1 MRHFVTPAGIA
12 PGRCRAFC
20 AGIVRFRC
28 PTLLAGLLLITSP
41 CPAADAPV
49 PPAREVIENAHQ
61 LIKNRRLPEARRPL
75 EELLAREPENIEAA
89 LLMAWIHDGLGR
101 RDDAIALLEPFLEKN
116 ASDSRLL
123 GVYAGQC
130 MLRAGE
136 LGLGF
141 RALRLARRGREF
153 MERAVALD
161 PDNIAYREG
170 LVDFYRQAPAIAG
183 GSLEKARAHADAL
196 ARLDPVRGAAWQA
209 SILVEEKKFS
219 EALAACD
226 AALAARPD
234 DYAALFNFGRT
245 VAESGLRLDEGE
257 RALRGLL
264 GRVPRPGEPSHAGV
278 WFRLGLIAERRGDRE
293 AALAAHREALR
304 LEPNFNRPAEAL
316 RRLEPARG

>member
-1 MRHFVTPAGIA
+1 MRHFVTPGGIA
-12 PGRCRAFC
+12 ERRDRALVS
-20 AGIVRFRC
+20 IHVRFR
-28 PTLLAGLLLITSP
+28 PHTLLAGLLLIVP
-41 CPAADAPV
+41 CLAASA
-49 PPAREVIENAHQ
+49 PPAREVIEAARQ
-61 LIKNRRLPEARRPL
+61 LIHDRRLPEARTPL
-75 EELLAREPENIEAA
+75 EELMAREPQNVDAA
-89 LLMAWIHDGLGR
+89 LLLAWVYDGLGR
-101 RDDAIALLEPFLEKN
+101 RDEAIDMLGPLVDKNPSDA
-116 ASDSRLL
+116 RLL

-136 LGLGF
+136 LGAGF
-141 RALRLARRGREF
+141 RALRLARKGRDL

-161 PDNIAYREG
+161 PGNVAYREG

-183 GSLEKARAHADAL
+183 GGLALARAHADAL

-209 SILVEEKKFS
+209 SILVEEKKFP

-257 RALRGLL
+257 RALRSLL
-264 GRVPRPGEPSHAGV
+264 GRAPRPGEPSHAGV

-316 RRLEPARG
+316 RRLESARG